1 MYFILT
7 FSEKMA
13 KNKVKTDLCDT
24 LYTYS
29 FLRIS
34 IPGTVDIELYGTEH
48 LLDKS
53 LICDWTRF
61 KCVVSTV
68 TVVEIWRPALF

>member
-1 MYFILT
+1 MQNRLQWQ
-7 FSEKMA
+7 
-13 KNKVKTDLCDT
+13 DLKSVT
-24 LYTYS
+24 SQKSNYTCS
-29 FLRIS
+29 LLRIS

-61 KCVVSTV
+61 KCVVNTV

>member
-1 MYFILT
+1 MQNRLQWQ
-7 FSEKMA
+7 
-13 KNKVKTDLCDT
+13 DLKSVT
-24 LYTYS
+24 SQMSNYTCS
-29 FLRIS
+29 LLRIS

-61 KCVVSTV
+61 K
-68 TVVEIWRPALF
+68 